1 MFVHRPGT
9 LGSLRDG
16 ARPGSAGQSNRSA
29 ASQERQQENAQS
41 GQAQCAWLGDLR
53 DCGAPERQVVQHDK
67 RIPGMQ
73 PLMSAVLRVIP
84 RDAPASTP
92 YGVEMGAD
100 ELSS

>member
-1 MFVHRPGT
+1 MFVHRPGA

-16 ARPGSAGQSNRSA
+16 AHPGSAGQSNRAA

-53 DCGAPERQVVQHDK
+53 DCGAPERQVVQRDK
-67 RIPGMQ
+67 GIPGLA
-73 PLMSAVLRVIP
+73 PPMSAVPRVIP
-84 RDAPASTP
+84 RNAPASTS